1 VARAVSDFILTTL
14 ARSSAQQA
22 TIAANA
28 ALGLAL
34 VVASLFR
41 IGGDLAQVRAPRTAV
56 LWMPLVLVY
65 TAAIGVRAAFFV
77 PSELAAS
84 WTFRFNAPIRS
95 SGYWSA
101 TRAAAVGF
109 LVPMS
114 AVADLLI
121 APIIGIRAA
130 AWHAVIVASVA
141 VVLAETIALTVDFV
155 PFTRPYQPGHAK
167 LRTRWPLYLIG
178 LFVFAVWPARA
189 SLSTGSDAV
198 QVLRVA
204 GWILG
209 VAIALDIAG
218 RLHARSWRLD
228 PSEEFQDES
237 AIAVL
242 DIGIVLPN
250 ESGA

>member
-1 VARAVSDFILTTL
+1 
-14 ARSSAQQA
+14 
-22 TIAANA
+22 
-28 ALGLAL
+28 
-34 VVASLFR
+34 
-41 IGGDLAQVRAPRTAV
+41 
-56 LWMPLVLVY
+56 
-65 TAAIGVRAAFFV
+65 
-77 PSELAAS
+77 
-84 WTFRFNAPIRS
+84 
-95 SGYWSA
+95 
-101 TRAAAVGF
+101 
-109 LVPMS
+109 
-114 AVADLLI
+114 
-121 APIIGIRAA
+121 
-130 AWHAVIVASVA
+130 
-141 VVLAETIALTVDFV
+141 V